1 MSITV
6 LIEVFNEEKNI
17 VDCIKSAQ
25 LLTQTV
31 IVVDM
36 QSTDHTVEIAKKMGA
51 TVIPFDAHPL
61 YVEPAREF
69 GIRQIKTDW
78 VMILDADERMTK
90 ELADEILYVIA
101 SEAKQSKD
109 DKTTYY
115 KIPRKNIFGEKTCL
129 PAGRWLQHG
138 GWWPDEQMRLIK
150 ISAFKTWPSNI
161 HSTPQIHGRMGHLK
175 EPFLH
180 YFHGDLQSMV
190 EKTLIFE
197 DIESELLFKAGRQVS
212 TPTFFRKFF
221 GELWR
226 RLFKNKGFMD
236 GEIGIIE
243 SIYQAFSKTITYLFL
258 YEKSKNACL
267 PAGRAGL
274 YDPYLDVMGGGEKH
288 ILSILQVLEKGGYD
302 ISLFWDQDLSS
313 SIKNKLNLSFSNLAF
328 IPNIFKSQS
337 PIEKVK
343 ALNKFDIFFYVTDG
357 SYFFSGAKKNIIF
370 CMVPNP
376 ALYQM
381 NLVNKLKTLN
391 NQFIAN
397 SSYTQKLLQKWG
409 IKSDVIYP
417 YVTED
422 LLQTKPGMEKEKII
436 LSVGR
441 FFGHLHAKKH
451 EEIIKS
457 FLTFQKTHKDFKLV
471 LIGGLKDEDKTY
483 FQSLVKLVGDN
494 KNILLKPNVP
504 YAELVEYYRKSMF
517 FWHFAGYGVDE
528 KKHPEMVE
536 HLGMAP
542 LEAMAAGT
550 VPFCYEAG
558 GPKEIISDG
567 ENGFLFINSDKLL
580 SKTEKVLKDENEY
593 KKVQRKGQEYVK
605 KYFSFEVF
613 EKKVKEILL

>member
-1 MSITV
+1 MDISV
-6 LIEVFNEEKNI
+6 LIETYNEERNI
-17 VDCIKSAQ
+17 ADCIKSAQ

-31 IVVDM
+31 VVVDM
-36 QSTDHTVEIAKKMGA
+36 QSTDRTVEIAKKMGA
-51 TVIPFDAHPL
+51 TVIPFDSHPL

-78 VMILDADERMTK
+78 VMILDADEKMTK
-90 ELADEILYVIA
+90 ELAQEIT
-101 SEAKQSKD
+101 EAVKGGSNEVGGG
-109 DKTTYY
+109 TALVNTYY
-115 KIPRKNIFGEKTCL
+115 KIPRKNVFGAKK
-129 PAGRWLQHG
+129 WLQHG

-150 ISAFKTWPSNI
+150 ISAFKAWPISI
-161 HSTPQIHGRMGHLK
+161 HSTPQIEGKMGHLT

-180 YFHGDLQSMV
+180 YFHGDIKSMV

-197 DIESELLFKAGRQVS
+197 DIESELLFKAGRQAS
-212 TPTFFRKFF
+212 TPIFFRKFL

-226 RLFKNKGFMD
+226 RLFKNKGFKD
-236 GEIGIIE
+236 GKIGIIE

-258 YEKSKNACL
+258 YEKSKTSRPAC
-267 PAGRAGL
+267 RQAGL

-288 ILSILQVLEKGGYD
+288 ILSILQVLEKEGYD
-302 ISLFWDQDLSS
+302 VSLFWDQDLSS
-313 SIKNKLNLSFSNLAF
+313 SIKNKLNLSFSNLTF
-328 IPNIFKSQS
+328 IPNIFKTLS
-337 PIEKVK
+337 PIEKIN
-343 ALNKFDIFFYVTDG
+343 ALKNFDIFFYVTDG
-357 SYFFSGAKKNIIF
+357 SYFFSGAKKNVIF

-376 ALYQM
+376 ALYRM
-381 NLVNKLKTLN
+381 NLGNKLKTFH

-409 IKSDVIYP
+409 IKSEVIYP

-422 LLQTKPGMEKEKII
+422 LLRIKPGIEKEKII

-451 EEIIKS
+451 EEVIKT

-471 LIGGLKDEDKTY
+471 LIGGMKDEDKLY
-483 FQSLVKLVGDN
+483 FESLIKLIGDN
-494 KNILLKPNVP
+494 KNILLKPNVS
-504 YAELVEYYRKSMF
+504 YTELLEYYQKSMF

-528 KKHPEMVE
+528 EEHPEMVE
-536 HLGMAP
+536 HLGMTP

-558 GPKEIISDG
+558 GPKEIITDG
-567 ENGFLFINSDKLL
+567 ENGCLFKDSNELL
-580 SKTEKVLKDENEY
+580 SKTEKVLKDSNEY
-593 KKVQRKGQEYVK
+593 MEVQQKGREYVK
-605 KYFSFEVF
+605 KYFSFAVF